1 MASMKELAIRD
12 YIAKIDFRKDWS
24 YSKIEEDMRRFLGE
38 RPSLQIDYVK
48 DVMLNETTGE
58 AKEIKRIN
66 TFSVVF
72 KDLDNKFTPEGLV
85 VLTKIDI
92 IID

>member
-1 MASMKELAIRD
+1 MASMKEIAIRD

-24 YSKIEEDMRRFLGE
+24 YNKIEEDMRKFLGE
-38 RPSLQIDYVK
+38 RPSLHIDYVK

-72 KDLDNKFTPEGLV
+72 KDLDNKFTPEGHV